1 MKASPRDP
9 GLAAKVAFLRRPD
22 AYPERPRAVEAIET
36 HFSWVFL
43 TDTHAWKL
51 KKPVRY
57 DSLDFRTPALRCH
70 DCEEEVRLNRRLAP
84 DVYLGVV
91 PLTVDA
97 EGRLALG
104 GEGEVVDWLVHMR
117 RLPHERMLDHLLA
130 TRPLARAEVEPVAR
144 LLARFFAR
152 AEPAL
157 RDPKAYRARLCAGLR
172 EDRHALALPSLGL
185 PAVRVR
191 ALADACLAFLER
203 QAALFDRRVHE
214 GRIVEGHGDLR
225 PEHVGLLDPPV
236 VIDALS
242 FSRDL
247 RIADP
252 ADELAFLALECERLG
267 QPVVGSWFLEI
278 YSEETG
284 DAPPAPLVRFHRT
297 YRALRRAKLAI
308 WHVFDP
314 GVDDVQKWRDRAE
327 RYLEL
332 AEPPEA

>member
-1 MKASPRDP
+1 MKAAPRDP

-91 PLTVDA
+91 PLTIDA

-104 GEGEVVDWLVHMR
+104 GAGEVVDWLVHMR

-157 RDPKAYRARLCAGLR
+157 RDPKAYRARPCAGLR

-185 PAVRVR
+185 PAARVR
-191 ALADACLAFLER
+191 A
-203 QAALFDRRVHE
+203 RR
-214 GRIVEGHGDLR
+214 R
-225 PEHVGLLDPPV
+225 
-236 VIDALS
+236 
-242 FSRDL
+242 
-247 RIADP
+247 
-252 ADELAFLALECERLG
+252 RLG
-267 QPVVGSWFLEI
+267 EIAAVFL
-278 YSEETG
+278 SEPGPAG
-284 DAPPAPLVRFHRT
+284 DVFLPNQKQRFAGNRFVKEN
-297 YRALRRAKLAI
+297 RLKM
-308 WHVFDP
+308 
-314 GVDDVQKWRDRAE
+314 KRDILNSKIRIK
-327 RYLEL
+327 R
-332 AEPPEA
+332 